1 MHRVINSLR
10 YTIGNFSLTGG
21 HTINTLA
28 QTYCVEAA
36 LLCAINYTARKNVVR
51 KNPAVIQNL
60 RLSFEYNNLRCYL
73 LLGYY
78 MCYTSALQSLSRS
91 Y

>member
-1 MHRVINSLR
+1 MYRVINSLR
-10 YTIGNFSLTGG
+10 YAIGNFSLTGG
-21 HTINTLA
+21 HTLA

-36 LLCAINYTARKNVVR
+36 LLRAINYTARKNVVR